1 MKIFSCSFWVI
12 FSICIF
18 AQRVEPISPFSTFQL
33 GVLGG
38 INFSSLVGTSIV
50 IEGSTNLTSQVN
62 LKLSLGYST
71 INKEE
76 GYKVKTYYYIN
87 YIDIYQQEVN
97 IYQTLSYT
105 VDEINYTVV
114 PITLGLEYVFT
125 NDRNSPFALIEIGYN
140 FYSFKT
146 TKSYL
151 KYTGGGYYDT
161 YDELP
166 SEFKNEA
173 PDIPK
178 DDSYT
183 IALGLG
189 MKYKLSS
196 RFNLYLRYAYQ
207 FNYSLVNTNQIL
219 IGFNF

>member
-1 MKIFSCSFWVI
+1 MKIFSCSFWAI

-18 AQRVEPISPFSTFQL
+18 AQGVEPISPFSTFQL

-38 INFSSLVGTSIV
+38 INFSSLVGSSIV
-50 IEGSTNLTSQVN
+50 IEGSTNLTLQVN

-76 GYKVKTYYYIN
+76 GYTVKTYRYSDYFN
-87 YIDIYQQEVN
+87 H
-97 IYQTLSYT
+97 YQTESYT
-105 VDEINYTVV
+105 VDEINYNVV

-183 IALGLG
+183 IAFGLG

>member
-1 MKIFSCSFWVI
+1 
-12 FSICIF
+12 
-18 AQRVEPISPFSTFQL
+18 
-33 GVLGG
+33 
-38 INFSSLVGTSIV
+38 
-50 IEGSTNLTSQVN
+50 
-62 LKLSLGYST
+62 LGYST

-97 IYQTLSYT
+97 IYETLSYT
-105 VDEINYTVV
+105 VDEINYNVV

-140 FYSFKT
+140 FYSFKI
-146 TKSYL
+146 TKSNS
-151 KYTGGGYYDT
+151 TIVGQYDT
-161 YDELP
+161 YEELP

-178 DDSYT
+178 DQSYT

-196 RFNLYLRYAYQ
+196 RFNLYLRYTYQ

-219 IGFNF
+219 VGFNF